1 MGRDD
6 RRQHEQKYLPT
17 LNKNLT
23 STLLLAILGFTDAYL
38 LANPN
43 LVGRLGILIYKH
55 SYLKTFPRALAT
67 VFLVLGVCLAIC
79 EIVRRVR
86 TPRAALAWYLMFL
99 VLGLA
104 LFAYVYVSFTS
115 FSYGLTGKAFIYGA
129 HLLPVLMIAIFGRY
143 LVWSLN
149 AARKTPE
156 L

>member
-1 MGRDD
+1 M
-6 RRQHEQKYLPT
+6 T
-17 LNKNLT
+17 KNLS
-23 STLLLAILGFTDAYL
+23 STLLLAVLGVTDAYL
-38 LANPN
+38 LAHPN
-43 LVGRLGILIYKH
+43 LVGKLGILIYKH

-67 VFLVLGVCLAIC
+67 VFLVLGVSLAAC

-86 TPRAALAWYLMFL
+86 TPRAALGWYLMFL

-115 FSYGLTGKAFIYGA
+115 FSYGLTGKAFIFGA

-143 LVWSLN
+143 LVWSLTT
-149 AARKTPE
+149 ARKTPE